1 MARLILAE
9 PLPSSAPFGTITHP
23 EPGANMRRRREF
35 LGLVGA
41 AAAWPVGARAQQTER
56 VRRIGILG
64 NLKPDDAESQA
75 RIKAF
80 LRGLQEKG
88 WTEGHNIRIDYR
100 WATSNLREHAAELLA
115 LTPDAVL
122 ANANPSLSAFQSLS
136 RTIPI
141 VFVAA
146 SDPVN
151 SGAVES
157 LSRPGGNAT
166 GFTTAEFGMSGK
178 WLELLKEIS
187 PSVKRVAVLQ
197 DPISGSS
204 SVAQFAAIQA
214 LAPSLNIDLV
224 SIILR
229 SDGQIEKAITTF
241 AQTPDTALI
250 ATRTAAPIRHHALI
264 VSLAARLR
272 LPAIYPLRSFV
283 ISGGLIS
290 YGPDIVD
297 QYRLAAS
304 YVDRILRGEKPAN
317 LPVQAPTKYELVI
330 NLKTVKA
337 LGLTVPPSVL
347 ARSDEVIE

>member
-1 MARLILAE
+1 M
-9 PLPSSAPFGTITHP
+9 
-23 EPGANMRRRREF
+23 RRREF
-35 LGLVGA
+35 ITLFGGA
-41 AAAWPVGARAQQTER
+41 AATLAARSRAQQSER
-56 VRRIGILG
+56 VRRIGVLV
-64 NLKPDDAESQA
+64 NLEADDPESQA
-75 RIKAF
+75 RFKAF

-88 WTEGHNIRIDYR
+88 WIDGHNIRIDYR
-100 WATSNLREHAAELLA
+100 WVTDNLPKYAAELLA
-115 LTPDAVL
+115 LTPDVVL
-122 ANANPSLSAFQSLS
+122 ANANPSLSAFQNLS

-178 WLELLKEIS
+178 WLELLREIS
-187 PSVKRVAVLQ
+187 PSAKKVAVLQ
-197 DPISGSS
+197 DPIAGSS

-214 LAPSLNIDLV
+214 VAPSLNVDLV

-229 SDGQIEKAITTF
+229 DDRQIEKAVTAF

-250 ATRTAAPIRHHALI
+250 VTRTGAAIRHYDLI

-283 ISGGLIS
+283 VSGGLIS
-290 YGPDIVD
+290 YGPDVVD
-297 QYRLAAS
+297 QYLLAAS

-317 LPVQAPTKYELVI
+317 LPVQAPTKYELAI
-330 NLKTVKA
+330 N
-337 LGLTVPPSVL
+337 
-347 ARSDEVIE
+347 

>member
-1 MARLILAE
+1 LEAGD
-9 PLPSSAPFGTITHP
+9 P
-23 EPGANMRRRREF
+23 
-35 LGLVGA
+35 
-41 AAAWPVGARAQQTER
+41 
-56 VRRIGILG
+56 
-64 NLKPDDAESQA
+64 ESQA

-80 LRGLQEKG
+80 QRGLREKG
-88 WTEGHNIRIDYR
+88 WTDGHNVRIDYR
-100 WATSNLREHAAELLA
+100 WTANNLPKYAAELLA
-115 LTPDAVL
+115 LAPDVVL

-187 PSVKRVAVLQ
+187 PSLKKVAVLQ

-214 LAPSLNIDLV
+214 VAPSLNVDLV

-229 SDGQIEKAITTF
+229 DDRQIENAITTF
-241 AQTPDTALI
+241 AQTPDTGLI
-250 ATRTAAPIRHHALI
+250 ATRTGASIRHHDLI
-264 VSLAARLR
+264 VSLASRLR

-283 ISGGLIS
+283 ISGGLIA
-290 YGPDIVD
+290 YGPDVVD

-304 YVDRILRGEKPAN
+304 YVDRILRGEKPAD
-317 LPVQAPTKYELVI
+317 LPVQAPTKFELVI
-330 NLKTVKA
+330 NLKTAKA
-337 LGLTVPPSVL
+337 LGLTVPPTLL
-347 ARSDEVIE
+347 ARADEVIE

>member
-1 MARLILAE
+1 MQCGQLK
-9 PLPSSAPFGTITHP
+9 
-23 EPGANMRRRREF
+23 RREF
-35 LGLVGA
+35 ITLVGGGVVGWPFA
-41 AAAWPVGARAQQTER
+41 ASAQQADR
-56 VRRIGILG
+56 VRRIGVLV
-64 NLKPDDAESQA
+64 NLEAGDPESQA

-80 LRGLQEKG
+80 QQGLRERG
-88 WTEGHNIRIDYR
+88 WTDGHNVRIDYR
-100 WATSNLREHAAELLA
+100 WAANNLPKYAAELLA
-115 LTPDAVL
+115 LAPDVVL

-187 PSVKRVAVLQ
+187 PSLKKVAVLQ

-214 LAPSLNIDLV
+214 VAPSLNVDLV

-229 SDGQIEKAITTF
+229 DDRQIENAITTF
-241 AQTPDTALI
+241 AQTPDTGLI
-250 ATRTAAPIRHHALI
+250 ATRTGASVRHHDLI
-264 VSLAARLR
+264 VSLATRLR

-283 ISGGLIS
+283 ISGGLIA
-290 YGPDIVD
+290 YGPDVVD

-304 YVDRILRGEKPAN
+304 YVDRILKGEKPAD
-317 LPVQAPTKYELVI
+317 LPVQTPTRYELVI
-330 NLKTVKA
+330 NLKTAKA
-337 LGLTVPPSVL
+337 LGLDVPATLL
-347 ARSDEVIE
+347 ARADEVIE

>member
-1 MARLILAE
+1 ML
-9 PLPSSAPFGTITHP
+9 
-23 EPGANMRRRREF
+23 
-35 LGLVGA
+35 LGGA
-41 AAAWPVGARAQQTER
+41 AAAWPLAARAQQADR
-56 VRRIGILG
+56 VRRVGVLV
-64 NLKPDDAESQA
+64 NLEADDPESQA
-75 RIKAF
+75 RSKAF

-88 WTEGHNIRIDYR
+88 WTDGHNIRIDYR
-100 WATSNLREHAAELLA
+100 WVTDNLPKYAAELLA
-115 LTPDAVL
+115 LSPDVVL
-122 ANANPSLSAFQSLS
+122 ANANPSLSAFQNLS

-187 PSVKRVAVLQ
+187 PSVKKVAVLQ
-197 DPISGSS
+197 DPIAGSA
-204 SVAQFAAIQA
+204 SVGQFAAIQA
-214 LAPSLNIDLV
+214 VAPSLNVDLV

-229 SDGQIEKAITTF
+229 DDRQIEKAVTAF

-250 ATRTAAPIRHHALI
+250 ATRTGAAIRYSDLI

-272 LPAIYPLRSFV
+272 LPAIYPLRSLV
-283 ISGGLIS
+283 VGGGLVS
-290 YGPDIVD
+290 YGPDVVD

-304 YVDRILRGEKPAN
+304 YVDRILKGEKPAD

-330 NLKTVKA
+330 NLKTAKA

-347 ARSDEVIE
+347 ARADEVIE

>member
-1 MARLILAE
+1 M
-9 PLPSSAPFGTITHP
+9 
-23 EPGANMRRRREF
+23 RRREF
-35 LGLVGA
+35 ITLLGGA
-41 AAAWPVGARAQQTER
+41 AVMWPLASHAQQGEPM
-56 VRRIGILG
+56 RRIGVLV
-64 NLKPDDAESQA
+64 NLKADDPKSQA
-75 RIKAF
+75 RLKA
-80 LRGLQEKG
+80 LQRGLQEKG

-100 WATSNLREHAAELLA
+100 WVTTNLPKYAAELLA
-115 LTPDAVL
+115 LTPDVVL
-122 ANANPSLSAFQSLS
+122 ANANPSLSAFQSVS

-197 DPISGSS
+197 DPIAGSA

-214 LAPSLNIDLV
+214 VAPSLNVDLV

-229 SDGQIEKAITTF
+229 DDLQIEKAVTAF

-250 ATRTAAPIRHHALI
+250 ATRTGAAVRYNDLI

-283 ISGGLIS
+283 VSGGLIS
-290 YGPDIVD
+290 YGPDVVD

-304 YVDRILRGEKPAN
+304 YVDRILKGEKPAD
-317 LPVQAPTKYELVI
+317 LPVQAPTRYELAV
-330 NLKTVKA
+330 NLKTAKS
-337 LGLTVPPSVL
+337 LGLTIPPSVL
-347 ARSDEVIE
+347 ARADEVIE

>member
-1 MARLILAE
+1 M
-9 PLPSSAPFGTITHP
+9 
-23 EPGANMRRRREF
+23 RRREF
-35 LGLVGA
+35 ITLLGGV
-41 AAAWPVGARAQQTER
+41 AAAWPLAARAQQADR
-56 VRRIGILG
+56 VRRVGVLV
-64 NLKPDDAESQA
+64 NLEADDPESQA
-75 RIKAF
+75 RSKAF

-88 WTEGHNIRIDYR
+88 WIDGHNIRIDYR
-100 WATSNLREHAAELLA
+100 WVTDNLPKYAAELLA
-115 LTPDAVL
+115 LSPDVVL
-122 ANANPSLSAFQSLS
+122 ANANPSLSAFQNLS

-187 PSVKRVAVLQ
+187 PSVKKVAVLQ
-197 DPISGSS
+197 DPIAGSA
-204 SVAQFAAIQA
+204 SVGQFAAIQA
-214 LAPSLNIDLV
+214 VAPSLNVDLV

-229 SDGQIEKAITTF
+229 DDRQIEKAVTAF

-250 ATRTAAPIRHHALI
+250 ATRTGAAIRYSDLI

-283 ISGGLIS
+283 VSGGLVS
-290 YGPDIVD
+290 YGPDVVD

-304 YVDRILRGEKPAN
+304 YVDRILKGEKPAD
-317 LPVQAPTKYELVI
+317 LPVQAPTKYELAI
-330 NLKTVKA
+330 NLKTAKA
-337 LGLTVPPSVL
+337 LGLTVPPAVL
-347 ARSDEVIE
+347 ARADEVIE